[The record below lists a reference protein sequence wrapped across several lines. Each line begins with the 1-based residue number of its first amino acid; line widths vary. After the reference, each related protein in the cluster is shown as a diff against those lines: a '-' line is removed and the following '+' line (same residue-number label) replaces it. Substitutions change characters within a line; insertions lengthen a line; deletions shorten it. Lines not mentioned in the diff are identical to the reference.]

1 MLFSELFVVNFS
13 KFCFH
18 PEQCVV
24 LNEVQ
29 VNHVFPFSPVIQL
42 VGLTACSVLS
52 CLRERE
58 EKMINRKKKKYVLQE
73 EKISIILTFGYLCV
87 TATAELWRLR
97 DRSLC
102 LTCGTHRRRTQIRRK
117 TSPWQDR
124 SCSAP
129 MGGKLWGCCFVICLL
144 VLPAA
149 RALVLHSCGF
159 VHGCHSPLYLL
170 NNEVISTVSWFHSFV
185 KLVVQ
190 RGNPCLSNSLTPGSD
205 WHSHSNFIVG
215 KKSLHYP
222 NISTLRRSVRSPM
235 TRQQGF
241 NLWGV
246 QSSPP
251 RRRAA
256 QEGSSTCTPAELPG
270 EEEIRSSPS
279 SRQTQMYTLW
289 ADLWK

>member
-1 MLFSELFVVNFS
+1 
-13 KFCFH
+13 
-18 PEQCVV
+18 
-24 LNEVQ
+24 
-29 VNHVFPFSPVIQL
+29 
-42 VGLTACSVLS
+42 
-52 CLRERE
+52 
-58 EKMINRKKKKYVLQE
+58 
-73 EKISIILTFGYLCV
+73 
-87 TATAELWRLR
+87 
-97 DRSLC
+97 
-102 LTCGTHRRRTQIRRK
+102 
-117 TSPWQDR
+117 
-124 SCSAP
+124 

-270 EEEIRSSPS
+270 EEEIRSSPPS
-279 SRQTQMYTLW
+279 HQTDVHPVSWLMKVDGEAKNSPHVLINSWTQFLRIAYLAEWMRFAIWELSNQLCPAQTITQHECWSYSIWESCWSPSLFW
-289 ADLWK
+289 QVA